1 MNDSKPY
8 GKTGV
13 RPEQSKRTRYS
24 AEPNRIARSAKYNY
38 FVMKAETEQM
48 HHGFA
53 KRLLELRT
61 AKGVSAR
68 EMSLSL
74 GQAAGYI
81 NNIENSNNLPSM
93 AMFFEICEYLEIS
106 PQEFFDYSDNKIQRR
121 TLLLHEFDGLE
132 AEAQDIIVELTRL
145 MRKGRQ

>member
-1 MNDSKPY
+1 M
-8 GKTGV
+8 
-13 RPEQSKRTRYS
+13 
-24 AEPNRIARSAKYNY
+24 
-38 FVMKAETEQM
+38 
-48 HHGFA
+48 
-53 KRLLELRT
+53 ELRT

-106 PQEFFDYSDNKIQRR
+106 PQEFFDYSDSKIQRR
-121 TLLLHEFDGLE
+121 SLLLRFFDTLP
-132 AEAQDIIVELTRL
+132 AEEQDVLVQLAMLLQR
-145 MRKGRQ
+145 GNP